1 MYRITSSGQY
11 SLKIILTGNTDQ
23 ESFDSE
29 YTSFKVGSEESGY
42 NLVELSGNSGTAG
55 DILGLFS
62 STSLLHAVFKTHEM
76 NRNEYEGDRNTGWWY
91 PEIQDKRRENSSS
104 KQSGYLHFTKDN
116 GRIIN
121 QNCYTHLNADNP
133 WFCNLNGQKQYVRTV
148 HMYIKLQPK

>member
-1 MYRITSSGQY
+1 MYRITNSGEY

-23 ESFDSE
+23 ESFNSE

-42 NLVELSGNSGTAG
+42 NLAELSGNSGTAG

-62 STSLLHAVFKTHEM
+62 STSLVHSVFKTHEM

-91 PEIQDKRRENSSS
+91 PEVQHKRRKNSSS
-104 KQSGYLHFTKDN
+104 KQSGYLHFTEHN
-116 GRIIN
+116 RRRTN

-133 WFCNLNGQKQYVRTV
+133 WFCNLDGQTQYVRTV
-148 HMYIKLQPK
+148 RMYIKTTI